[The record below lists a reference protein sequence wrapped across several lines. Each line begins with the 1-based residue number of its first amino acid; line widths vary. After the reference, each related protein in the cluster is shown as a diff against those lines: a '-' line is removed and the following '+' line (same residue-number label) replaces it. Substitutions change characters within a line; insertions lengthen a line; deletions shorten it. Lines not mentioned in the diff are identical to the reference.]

1 MPVPPASREVSVAVA
16 SGAQQPCALVVPSQ
30 KSGAKSCG
38 DLQIEQQ
45 AKLRPFEQ
53 LCDELKNQAPM
64 KQINLPSQ
72 NLNRMNICFL
82 IEGESDGKELNRQ
95 RDWSR
100 RSKSTE

>member
-1 MPVPPASREVSVAVA
+1 MEKEV
-16 SGAQQPCALVVPSQ
+16 QQPC
-30 KSGAKSCG
+30 GAKSCG
-38 DLQIEQQ
+38 DLQQIEQQ
-45 AKLRPFEQ
+45 AKLLPFEQ
-53 LCDELKNQAPM
+53 LCDALKNQAPV